1 MTHSNSYKGV
11 PRWFVLPPDCI
22 SDLGVNLLVCIEI
35 FQVPQISAKV
45 QRHVSQLVNWPK
57 VLANVGVSSDIHQ
70 VSLYPK

>member
-11 PRWFVLPPDCI
+11 ARWFVLPPDCI

-35 FQVPQISAKV
+35 FPGSPDFCQS
-45 QRHVSQLVNWPK
+45 HVSQLVNWPK